1 MVFRRR
7 KIAKQGR
14 FSRRPSRNEGS
25 VLILILWVLVLLG
38 FLSGEYL
45 SHNRGNAALAY
56 NAWHNLKLEES
67 IQSVVALI
75 ASGYGPNKAGS
86 AGLGGW
92 GPLSVKDVKLW
103 VKVDSESTKTN
114 INKASDA
121 EIRGQVQKS
130 FGEEMTD
137 EADEITDAIL
147 DWRDADDLVRVHG
160 GEADYYTGLGLPYRP
175 ANGPFKVLTEMLLV
189 KGISPSLFW
198 GDPLGQILNK
208 GKEGDVEH
216 PESLPPLVDDF
227 TIYPENVKRL
237 SIIAPGRGKS
247 YTLVLIFLK
256 SQGGRWVPFG
266 QCRSA
271 LLESHPSANE
281 TGKNS

>member
-14 FSRRPSRNEGS
+14 LFRGPTRKEGS

-56 NAWHNLKLEES
+56 NAWHKLKLEES
-67 IQSVVALI
+67 IQSVIALI

-86 AGLGGW
+86 AELGGW
-92 GPLSVKDVKLW
+92 WPLSVKDVKLW
-103 VKVDSESTKTN
+103 VKVDSESTKAD

-121 EIRGQVQKS
+121 EIRRKIQKS
-130 FGEEMTD
+130 LGGEMTE

-147 DWRDADDLVRVHG
+147 DWRDADDLVRIHG
-160 GEADYYTGLGLPYRP
+160 AEADYYAGAGLSYRP

-189 KGISPSLFW
+189 KGVSPRLFW
-198 GDPLGQILNK
+198 GDPLAQILNK
-208 GKEGDVEH
+208 GKEGEAEH
-216 PESLPPLVDDF
+216 PESLPPLIDDF
-227 TIYPENVKRL
+227 TIYAKNIKRL

-247 YTLVLIFLK
+247 YTLFLIFLK
-256 SQGGRWVPFG
+256 SQGGKWLPFG
-266 QCRSA
+266 QCRSI
-271 LLESHPSANE
+271 LLESHPSTNE
-281 TGKNS
+281 RQGKA

>member
-7 KIAKQGR
+7 TIARQGEFPWHR
-14 FSRRPSRNEGS
+14 TCKEGS

-56 NAWHNLKLEES
+56 NAWHKLKLEES

-86 AGLGGW
+86 AELGGW
-92 GPLSVKDVKLW
+92 WPLSVKDVNLW
-103 VKVDSESTKTN
+103 VKVDSESTKTD

-121 EIRGQVQKS
+121 ELRGQIQKS
-130 FGEEMTD
+130 LGGEMTE

-147 DWRDADDLVRVHG
+147 DWRDADDLVRMHG
-160 GEADYYTGLGLPYRP
+160 VEADYYTGLGLPYRP
-175 ANGPFKVLTEMLLV
+175 ANGSFKVLTEMLLV
-189 KGISPSLFW
+189 KGVSPGLFW
-198 GDPLGQILNK
+198 GDPLRQILNK
-208 GKEGDVEH
+208 REEGDEEH
-216 PESLPPLVDDF
+216 SESLPPLVDDF

-256 SQGGRWVPFG
+256 SQGGKWVPFE

-271 LLESHPSANE
+271 LLERLPSTE
-281 TGKNS
+281 